1 MELYL
6 FRHGI
11 SVDRG
16 TPGYKLDSERP
27 LTPKGEQKIWSI
39 SDGLLSQ
46 GVSFD
51 LILTSPYIRAQKTA
65 EILAKVFMAEKKVK
79 HSTNLAPAADPEE
92 LVAEINLVYAG
103 AKQIVLVGHEPF
115 LSDLASTLLT
125 GDADLSMTIKKGGI
139 CKLTVA
145 GLRYG
150 RCAKLEWLLAP
161 RQLKKL
167 G

>member
-1 MELYL
+1 MELYF

-11 SVDRG
+11 AVDRG
-16 TPGYKLDSERP
+16 MSGCKLDSERP
-27 LTPKGEQKIWSI
+27 LTPKGEQKVFNIAN
-39 SDGLLSQ
+39 GLLNQ

-51 LILTSPYIRAQKTA
+51 LMLTSPYLRARRTA
-65 EILAKVFMAEKKVK
+65 EILAKVFMAEKKLK
-79 HSTNLAPAADPEE
+79 TSASLSPDADPMQLIAE
-92 LVAEINLVYAG
+92 LNANRPVAKRVM
-103 AKQIVLVGHEPF
+103 LVGHEPF

-125 GDADLSMTIKKGGI
+125 GTGTLSMTLKKGGV
-139 CKLTVA
+139 CKLSA
-145 GLRYG
+145 PGLRYG